1 MTRIERSV
9 LINSDI
15 RDLFAYVSDYRYW
28 SDWFE
33 GTSGFRVTSKK
44 ERGNGAR
51 YRYKAWLFGI
61 PAIVETE
68 IYDFVENAGW
78 KGISTRGMPHR
89 TEWIFEPDGDHTR
102 FTYALEY
109 RIPVPLL
116 GPVLD
121 SLFMKKKW
129 TSIIEKSLSNLKI
142 KFSGA

>member
-9 LINSDI
+9 LIDANI

-33 GTSGFRVTSKK
+33 GTSGFRVTSKI

-51 YRYKAWLFGI
+51 YRYKAWMFGI

-68 IYDFVENAGW
+68 IHDFVENAGW

-89 TEWIFEPDGDHTR
+89 TEWIFEQEGYQTR
-102 FTYALEY
+102 FTYVLEY
-109 RIPVPLL
+109 SVPV
-116 GPVLD
+116 PVLD

-129 TSIIEKSLSNLKI
+129 TSIIEKSLENLKI

>member
-9 LINSDI
+9 LINADI

-33 GTSGFRVTSKK
+33 GTSGFRVTSEI
-44 ERGNGAR
+44 ERGSGAR
-51 YRYKAWLFGI
+51 YRYKAWMFGI
-61 PAIVETE
+61 PAIIETE
-68 IYDFVENAGW
+68 IHDFVENAGW

-89 TEWIFEPDGDHTR
+89 TEWIFEPEGDQTR

-109 RIPVPLL
+109 SIPVPLL
-116 GPVLD
+116 GPGLD

-129 TSIIEKSLSNLKI
+129 TSIIEKSLENLKI

>member
-9 LINSDI
+9 MINADI
-15 RDLFAYVSDYRYW
+15 VDLFAYVSDYRYW

-33 GTSGFRVTSKK
+33 GTSGFRVTSEI

-51 YRYKAWLFGI
+51 YRYRVWLFGI
-61 PAIVETE
+61 PVTVETE
-68 IYDFVENAGW
+68 IHDYVKNSGW
-78 KGISTRGMPHR
+78 KGVAAGGMPHR
-89 TEWIFEPDGDHTR
+89 TEWMFETEGDSTR

-129 TSIIEKSLSNLKI
+129 AGIIEKSLENLKI